1 MADTGR
7 AANLAALSKLVE
19 TELTAANARKT
30 SLETRAGSIVVA
42 AGAVVTVFLTLR
54 QALELNLALLAPVP
68 AGFVLWGLIAAG
80 VALLVGVT
88 GAIPLR
94 YTTLDGEY
102 LRYLL
107 RDELDRSD
115 LAEEL
120 VDLHA
125 ITLTSTTTANAFKG
139 VVVFIGYALI
149 VVSLVLLAVALMV
162 AGHLI

>member
-1 MADTGR
+1 
-7 AANLAALSKLVE
+7 
-19 TELTAANARKT
+19 
-30 SLETRAGSIVVA
+30 
-42 AGAVVTVFLTLR
+42 
-54 QALELNLALLAPVP
+54 
-68 AGFVLWGLIAAG
+68 LILAG
-80 VALLVGVT
+80 VALLAGVT

-125 ITLTSTTTANAFKG
+125 ITLTSTTSANAFKG
-139 VVVFIGYALI
+139 VVVFLGYALI
-149 VVSLVLLAVALMV
+149 VVSLVLLAVALMI
-162 AGHLI
+162 AGRLT